1 MVSGRSRRPRPA
13 TQCQGVQP
21 LLRKRRGHGGNPMPK
36 ITKSYYLLADL
47 PARWG
52 CSLADIG
59 GWALAGRLQIM
70 MPIGP
75 VKCGAEIVAG
85 MVMISATDI
94 ARLFFGA
101 QGRERVC
108 RIHRILSD
116 GSLDWGFITEP
127 EQGIEVH
134 LEDLLLVAD
143 DLIEFEQIN
152 ELLVLGG
159 RSVRRGGRGAS
170 YDWEGMLVDVLIE
183 VITKGLPRTQ
193 EDFLKMMLDWFASES
208 RDGDVPDASTVRKRF
223 SRVWWR
229 LQDKL

>member
-1 MVSGRSRRPRPA
+1 
-13 TQCQGVQP
+13 
-21 LLRKRRGHGGNPMPK
+21 MPK

-94 ARLFFGA
+94 ARLLFA
-101 QGRERVC
+101 AHGRERVC
-108 RIHRILSD
+108 RVHRIMTE
-116 GSLDWGFITEP
+116 GSLEWGFITEP

-143 DLIEFEQIN
+143 DLMEFEQIN

-159 RSVRRGGRGAS
+159 RNARRGGRSAN

-193 EDFLKMMLDWFASES
+193 EDFLKMMLDWFSSES

-229 LQDKL
+229 LHDKL